1 MRRAAAMRS
10 FAFALAVS
18 LGAAAAPARAAG
30 SPEAAFATGVA
41 ALQAGDFAR
50 AESVLGGC
58 ASAATPTGLQCAW
71 EAGWAAY
78 ARGRWDAAIRFWSLV
93 EKGDPSRKD
102 LADSLGQA
110 RDNQALAT
118 LLSAGPSATPKA
130 PAAVPAGTRLR
141 LRAVGDLMIGTV
153 FPEGALN
160 PEVDRTFA
168 GVADWLADADLTFGN
183 LEGPLCDAGETTKC
197 KPESP
202 PGACYAFRSPGAYAR
217 LYAAAGFDV
226 LSTANNH
233 AADFGYACRRET
245 ERHLDAVGIAHTG
258 RPADI
263 ATRVVNGLRV
273 GVIGFH
279 TNRNSH
285 YVNAH
290 DEAAALVR
298 AVGATHDLVLVSFHG
313 GAEGGRATRVPDG
326 PEVFYGEDRG
336 DLRRF
341 ARAVIAAGAD
351 LVLGH
356 GPHVPRGMELV
367 DGRLVVYSM
376 GNFATYGRFNL
387 KGDQGLAMVVEA
399 TLAPDGR
406 FLGGRILPAVQV
418 GGGVPEQDPSGRVIA
433 RVAELTA
440 LDFPA
445 TGVTVAADGTL
456 SPSAR

>member
-1 MRRAAAMRS
+1 MTWRLRLAALLTTLCAS
-10 FAFALAVS
+10 APGPAVA
-18 LGAAAAPARAAG
+18 GDPA
-30 SPEAAFATGVA
+30 AAFATGVA
-41 ALQAGDFAR
+41 ALQAGDLAR

-58 ASAATPTGLQCAW
+58 AGTGSPTALNCAW

-78 ARGRWDAAIRFWSLV
+78 ARGRWDAAIRFWTVV
-93 EKGDPSRKD
+93 EKGDPTRKD

-110 RDNQALAT
+110 RDNQALAA
-118 LLSAGPSATPKA
+118 LLAAGASATPKA

-141 LRAVGDLMIGTV
+141 VRAVGDLMIGTV
-153 FPEGALN
+153 FPEGVLN
-160 PEVDRTFA
+160 PAVDATFA
-168 GVADWLADADLTFGN
+168 GVADWLSDADLTFGN

-263 ATRVVNGLRV
+263 ATRVVHGLRV

-298 AVGATHDLVLVSFHG
+298 AVAATHDLVIVSFHG

-406 FLGGRILPAVQV
+406 FLGGRILPAVQA
-418 GGGVPEQDPSGRVIA
+418 GGGVPEKDPSARVVS

-440 LDFPA
+440 LDFPT
-445 TGVTVAADGTL
+445 TGVRVGPDGTL
-456 SPSAR
+456 SAPSP